1 MIKVGL
7 RTLRPVDLVTRIGE
21 QRVVA
26 VLRRV
31 ADPVPVVDVLVG
43 AGLSVVEVTLD
54 GERALGH
61 IEALAARGDVT
72 VLAGTVRSP
81 EQVDEAVSAGAAGV
95 VCPAF
100 AGAVVARAH
109 HLGIPVIPGV
119 LTPTEIEAAWRA
131 GAAMVKLFPARLG
144 GPEYVADVL
153 KPLADV
159 PLLCTGGVTVENAAD
174 YLAAGAAA
182 VGVSFRDGDTAAG
195 DARRLLA
202 AIARP

>member
-1 MIKVGL
+1 MDVAAVIC
-7 RTLRPVDLVTRIGE
+7 D

-26 VLRRV
+26 VLRRPRD
-31 ADPVPVVDVLVG
+31 AAEAVDALVG
-43 AGLSVVEVTLD
+43 AGLSIVEITLD
-54 GERALGH
+54 SPDALAQ
-61 IEALAARGDVT
+61 IEAVAARGDVT
-72 VLAGTVRSP
+72 VLAGTVRMP
-81 EQVDEAVSAGAAGV
+81 EQVDEAVAAGAEAV

-100 AGAVVARAH
+100 SGAVVARAH
-109 HLGIPVIPGV
+109 HHAVPVIPGA

-159 PLLCTGGVTVENAAD
+159 RLLCTGGVTVENAAD

-182 VGVSFRDGDTAAG
+182 VGVSFRDAETAAD
-195 DARRLLA
+195 DAARLLA
-202 AIARP
+202 AIASA